1 MSAATSRRAGTRVRL
16 SHHVIRL
23 DDGHQVGVSVG
34 GRGVPLVFLHG
45 LGLSRRAYLRMLSR
59 VAGLGFL
66 VVAVDTAGHGDTHD
80 LPCDAGEL
88 SDRTDLVIR
97 TLDAL
102 GIDRAVFAGHSMGGR
117 MTIHLAATA
126 PDRVIAAILFDAA
139 AGSSFDAA
147 VAAAVHSP
155 RQIWRAVSGALTDL
169 YRDPFWMQIASAS
182 RYLRLLTA
190 VAMGRLLPPTGLTGA
205 ARAILQSGECTPLL
219 QVMRERRIPT
229 MVVHGDADAIVP
241 FESACD
247 VADDANATLYRVRD
261 ACHSWLIANPR
272 QAADSM
278 RRLLE
283 GALGDVLRQSG
294 GELGINDWRDVEAWD
309 RALVAPDARVRK
321 LNADN
326 NLLGIDVREQV
337 DMELVRRAER
347 PSASRRNVAA
357 VGELLR
363 PRDARTA

>member
-1 MSAATSRRAGTRVRL
+1 
-16 SHHVIRL
+16 
-23 DDGHQVGVSVG
+23 
-34 GRGVPLVFLHG
+34 
-45 LGLSRRAYLRMLSR
+45 
-59 VAGLGFL
+59 
-66 VVAVDTAGHGDTHD
+66 
-80 LPCDAGEL
+80 
-88 SDRTDLVIR
+88 
-97 TLDAL
+97 
-102 GIDRAVFAGHSMGGR
+102 
-117 MTIHLAATA
+117 
-126 PDRVIAAILFDAA
+126 
-139 AGSSFDAA
+139 
-147 VAAAVHSP
+147 
-155 RQIWRAVSGALTDL
+155 
-169 YRDPFWMQIASAS
+169 
-182 RYLRLLTA
+182 
-190 VAMGRLLPPTGLTGA
+190 
-205 ARAILQSGECTPLL
+205 
-219 QVMRERRIPT
+219 
-229 MVVHGDADAIVP
+229 
-241 FESACD
+241 
-247 VADDANATLYRVRD
+247 VRD